1 MSLNDIKISE
11 NFSLREFQCP
21 CCHAV
26 MIHPRLAA
34 APARIVVRRLGRRTL
49 GQCRRNGE
57 IRLSPALAAWWPE
70 VVEET
75 LAHEL
80 THLTHFN
87 HSPAFWRTLSALLPD
102 WLPRALLHHL
112 G

>member
-1 MSLNDIKISE
+1 MQP
-11 NFSLREFQCP
+11 LRQTGGDQV
-21 CCHAV
+21 A
-26 MIHPRLAA
+26 IHGLLPRLQTKDGQQLHRVAQTQ
-34 APARIVVRRLGRRTL
+34 PGRQL
-49 GQCRRNGE
+49 HGQCRRDGE

-80 THLTHFN
+80 THLSHFN
-87 HSPAFWRTLSALLPD
+87 HSPAFWRALSALLPD